1 MKVYLITQEGLRG
14 ERIFPLES
22 RVTIGRATEND
33 IHLTEHSVSRQHAVV
48 YLTEGAPI
56 VEDLES
62 SNGTFVNEEQV
73 KKAVLKSGDALRV
86 GKVTLRFLQEEVV
99 EKQIDIKDTQV
110 FELTDIAS
118 TSDEETLPLRS
129 RRVVGTISKIPVFSS
144 LSEEGLEQLCKGAR
158 LVVFDKGKTI
168 IRHGDW
174 ANCLFV
180 ILDGKVRIFTYDHQG
195 KDVTLRFLSENH
207 FFGESSFIT
216 GRPSTAMVQAAE
228 ETLLCK
234 LDFEAIRGIIQ
245 EFPIVKGI
253 LEQYHRE
260 RDKEAQ
266 GKKKAAGFEQ
276 RGHPRYELR
285 LAVNFSISPSSK
297 VSARFQGKT
306 FKAVSSDISNAG
318 VRIKVKDRILLD
330 LPVGGDLR
338 LEITLPKLSEPIRCI
353 GTLRHIIEAK
363 EVKGT
368 IYLGIEFSEILAEDL
383 KELEHF
389 LYTSPT
395 TRIKN
400 PKYGELN

>member
-14 ERIFPLES
+14 ERIFPLEN
-22 RVTIGRATEND
+22 RVTIGRTKESD
-33 IHLTEHSVSRQHAVV
+33 IHLAEPSVSRQHAVV
-48 YLTEGAPI
+48 YLTEGEPI
-56 VEDLES
+56 VEDLDS
-62 SNGTFVNEEQV
+62 SNGTFVNEEKV
-73 KKAVLKSGDALRV
+73 KKAALKSGDALRV
-86 GKVTLRFLQEEVV
+86 GKVTLRFFQEEIVK
-99 EKQIDIKDTQV
+99 KQIDLKDTQLL
-110 FELTDIAS
+110 ELKDITS
-118 TSDEETLPLRS
+118 TPDEEALPLRS
-129 RRVVGTISKIPVFSS
+129 RRVVDTISKIPVFSS
-144 LSEEGLEQLCKGAR
+144 LSKEGLEQLCKGAK

-216 GRPSTAMVQAAE
+216 GRLSTAMVQAVE

-245 EFPIVKGI
+245 EFPLVKSI
-253 LEQYHRE
+253 MEQYHQE

-266 GKKKAAGFEQ
+266 DIKKAAGFDQ
-276 RGHPRYELR
+276 RGHPRYESR

-306 FKAVSSDISNAG
+306 FRTVSSHISNTG
-318 VRIKVKDRILLD
+318 VRLKVKDRILQD
-330 LPVGGDLR
+330 LPVGCDLH
-338 LEITLPKLSEPIRCI
+338 LEITLPKLSERIRCI
-353 GTLRHIIEAK
+353 GTLRHIIEGE
-363 EVKGT
+363 EVKG
-368 IYLGIEFSEILAEDL
+368 IVSLGIEFSEILAQDR
-383 KELEHF
+383 KKLEHF

-395 TRIKN
+395 SKIK
-400 PKYGELN
+400 KSEIL